1 MKKND
6 IEKDVSVVK
15 EEYNQSNIENKTIKL
30 EMNIKLRDI
39 RLLSRY
45 LEDELIVGLGNILTQ
60 LEENSE
66 IETFEQEKMREF
78 YNGVYDVFNEMAE
91 VVYRGLIEKE
101 KSIIDSLKQQ
111 GIPVDGVIE
120 ILAKEPNDEER
131 ILNIY
136 EAVDD
141 LEFEKNEAK
150 TLAEALPEIT
160 RKIVNKLDSDI
171 NSLYMP
177 LVIKFISFLSD
188 TTRSYNNQVN
198 EAIFSESA
206 LEELLDLDIDALDIF
221 LSKLM
226 KIRVKVGDVEGF
238 IIDDFTI
245 YNNTTV
251 IVYYPI
257 FITNPVPF
265 QKRFLPLDSSN
276 IEVSFE
282 A

>member
-1 MKKND
+1 MKKNN
-6 IEKDVSVVK
+6 IEKDENIIK

-66 IETFEQEKMREF
+66 VETFEQEKIKEF

-91 VVYRGLIEKE
+91 IVYRGLIEKE

-120 ILAKEPNDEER
+120 ILAKEPSDEER

-150 TLAEALPEIT
+150 NLAEALPEIT
-160 RKIVNKLDSDI
+160 KKIVDKLDSEI

-221 LSKLM
+221 LTKLM

-265 QKRFLPLDSSN
+265 QKRFLPLDSSD

>member
-1 MKKND
+1 MKKNN

-221 LSKLM
+221 LTKLM